1 MALEELRLSG
11 DKKTLTVIS
20 NGISYPL
27 PADRPRPADG
37 NPSVEGKRF
46 PWH

>member
-27 PADRPRPADG
+27 PADRPRPAVG
-37 NPSVEGKRF
+37 NPSLEGKRF